1 MKTLTIGFVLLSLAI
16 HAQSV
21 PPKKSVSETARSGS
35 ATKEP
40 SPAVGD
46 AKAKSEVKVSDEEG
60 VNEGPAAKNE
70 KREAAV
76 TSIEPEALL
85 GFEHYAPQLQQLI
98 RDALALTKLNLTYTF
113 GASNPKQGGMDCSG
127 TIWYLL
133 NGAGLKGVPRQS
145 NEMAGWVQSNTLLH
159 RTPTADSLKHPEFSA
174 LQPGDL
180 LFWTGTYETAPR
192 KIPVT
197 HVMLYLG
204 KLKKSGRA
212 VVFGASDGRVYQGE
226 RRTGVSV
233 FDFSL
238 PSAGGTSSFYGY
250 GLIPGVGRIAVK
262 PAMPAPAEPIVA
274 KASTTPV
281 KAPVPVPGITNAAS
295 KLVANEDIR
304 PAVVPE
310 TKPASTA
317 MTNAQPPPTV
327 RYTTRDE
334 PPATTG
340 NASKSKTA
348 SASAA
353 APLTAAKPKAV
364 AQSSSS
370 TSKAKA
376 STTTK
381 PATTK
386 NKAAPPPP
394 PPTPQEQL
402 SKAAKK
408 IGNSF
413 KELFSN

>member
-21 PPKKSVSETARSGS
+21 PPKKSVPDTTRSSS

-40 SPAVGD
+40 SLAVGEP
-46 AKAKSEVKVSDEEG
+46 KAKSEVKVSEEEG
-60 VNEGPAAKNE
+60 VNEGPAVKNE
-70 KREAAV
+70 KREAVV
-76 TSIEPEALL
+76 TSIEVEALV

-238 PSAGGTSSFYGY
+238 PSAGGTSNFYGY

-262 PAMPAPAEPIVA
+262 VPTPPEPIVVKAAPTPAPAEPVRFTEVNA
-274 KASTTPV
+274 KP
-281 KAPVPVPGITNAAS
+281 
-295 KLVANEDIR
+295 
-304 PAVVPE
+304 
-310 TKPASTA
+310 
-317 MTNAQPPPTV
+317 M
-327 RYTTRDE
+327 
-334 PPATTG
+334 
-340 NASKSKTA
+340 
-348 SASAA
+348 
-353 APLTAAKPKAV
+353 TAAKEDVRPAMVTEPSAVEKPVIKAKPTV
-364 AQSSSS
+364 EV
-370 TSKAKA
+370 TSKAKSNSKA
-376 STTTK
+376 
-381 PATTK
+381 
-386 NKAAPPPP
+386 KAAVSNEPKKATVSTQPKSSVPAKP
-394 PPTPQEQL
+394 TVKKKSMPLPPTPQEQI

-408 IGNSF
+408 VANSI
-413 KELFSN
+413 KGLFSD

>member
-21 PPKKSVSETARSGS
+21 PPMKPISSTTQSSS
-35 ATKEP
+35 ATKES
-40 SPAVGD
+40 SPAVGE
-46 AKAKSEVKVSDEEG
+46 AKAKSEMKVSDEEG

-70 KREAAV
+70 KREAVVA
-76 TSIEPEALL
+76 SIEPEALA

-133 NGAGLKGVPRQS
+133 NSAGLKGVPRQS

-180 LFWTGTYETAPR
+180 LFWSGTYETAPR

-262 PAMPAPAEPIVA
+262 VPTPPEPIVA
-274 KASTTPV
+274 KVSTTPV
-281 KAPVPVPGITNAAS
+281 KESMNEITNATS
-295 KLVANEDIR
+295 KSAVKEDIR

-310 TKPASTA
+310 AKPATA
-317 MTNAQPPPTV
+317 ATPNAQPSAAV

-334 PPATTG
+334 PPATI
-340 NASKSKTA
+340 SKPKTA
-348 SASAA
+348 SAAT
-353 APLTAAKPKAV
+353 TASSTSAKPKSV
-364 AQSSSS
+364 AQSSPS
-370 TSKAKA
+370 TSKAKTKTT
-376 STTTK
+376 TTTK

-386 NKAAPPPP
+386 KKAP

>member
-1 MKTLTIGFVLLSLAI
+1 MKTLTIGFVLISLAI

-21 PPKKSVSETARSGS
+21 PPKKPISSTTRPSS
-35 ATKEP
+35 AIKEP
-40 SPAVGD
+40 SPAIGE
-46 AKAKSEVKVSDEEG
+46 AKAKSEPKVGKEEG
-60 VNEGPAAKNE
+60 VNEGPAVENE
-70 KREAAV
+70 KREAVV
-76 TSIEPEALL
+76 TSIEPEALV

-192 KIPVT
+192 RIPVT

-262 PAMPAPAEPIVA
+262 VPTPPEPIVVKAAPTPAPAEPVRFTEVNA
-274 KASTTPV
+274 KP
-281 KAPVPVPGITNAAS
+281 
-295 KLVANEDIR
+295 
-304 PAVVPE
+304 
-310 TKPASTA
+310 
-317 MTNAQPPPTV
+317 M
-327 RYTTRDE
+327 
-334 PPATTG
+334 
-340 NASKSKTA
+340 
-348 SASAA
+348 
-353 APLTAAKPKAV
+353 TAAKEDVRPAMVTEPSDVEKPEVKAKPAV
-364 AQSSSS
+364 EV
-370 TSKAKA
+370 TSKAKSNSKA
-376 STTTK
+376 KPVVTTEPKKATVSTQPKSSVAAK
-381 PATTK
+381 PIVK
-386 NKAAPPPP
+386 KKSPPL
-394 PPTPQEQL
+394 PPTPQEQI

-408 IGNSF
+408 VANSI
-413 KELFSN
+413 KGLFSD

>member
-35 ATKEP
+35 ATKES
-40 SPAVGD
+40 SPAVGE
-46 AKAKSEVKVSDEEG
+46 AKAKSEVKVSEEEG

-98 RDALALTKLNLTYTF
+98 RNALALTKLNLTYTF

-262 PAMPAPAEPIVA
+262 VPTPPEPIVVKAAPTPAPAEPVRFTEVNA
-274 KASTTPV
+274 KPMT
-281 KAPVPVPGITNAAS
+281 AA
-295 KLVANEDIR
+295 KEDVR
-304 PAVVPE
+304 PAVVAEPSAVE
-310 TKPASTA
+310 KPVVKAKPA
-317 MTNAQPPPTV
+317 V
-327 RYTTRDE
+327 E
-334 PPATTG
+334 
-340 NASKSKTA
+340 
-348 SASAA
+348 
-353 APLTAAKPKAV
+353 V
-364 AQSSSS
+364 
-370 TSKAKA
+370 TSKAKSNSKA
-376 STTTK
+376 K
-381 PATTK
+381 PAVTPEPK
-386 NKAAPPPP
+386 KATVSTQPKSSVPAKPIVKKKSPPL
-394 PPTPQEQL
+394 PPTPQEQI

-408 IGNSF
+408 VANSI
-413 KELFSN
+413 KGLFSN

>member
-1 MKTLTIGFVLLSLAI
+1 M
-16 HAQSV
+16 
-21 PPKKSVSETARSGS
+21 
-35 ATKEP
+35 
-40 SPAVGD
+40 
-46 AKAKSEVKVSDEEG
+46 
-60 VNEGPAAKNE
+60 
-70 KREAAV
+70 
-76 TSIEPEALL
+76 
-85 GFEHYAPQLQQLI
+85 
-98 RDALALTKLNLTYTF
+98 
-113 GASNPKQGGMDCSG
+113 
-127 TIWYLL
+127 
-133 NGAGLKGVPRQS
+133 
-145 NEMAGWVQSNTLLH
+145 
-159 RTPTADSLKHPEFSA
+159 
-174 LQPGDL
+174 
-180 LFWTGTYETAPR
+180 ETAPR

-204 KLKKSGRA
+204 KLKKSGKA

-250 GLIPGVGRIAVK
+250 GSIPGVGRIVVK
-262 PAMPAPAEPIVA
+262 PAMPAPAEPIVT
-274 KASTTPV
+274 KASTIPV
-281 KAPVPVPGITNAAS
+281 KEPVPGITNAAS
-295 KLVANEDIR
+295 KPVANEDIR

-353 APLTAAKPKAV
+353 APLTAAKPEAV

-386 NKAAPPPP
+386 KKAAAPPPA
-394 PPTPQEQL
+394 PTPQEQL